1 MVRHSV
7 RGTKSLLDV
16 DFIVL
21 IRFYAYFYPPCIGG
35 GEMILEHQAR
45 ELARRGHEV
54 HVHCS
59 SYTNIALTETVEC
72 GDSTEHGVHVHRR
85 KGWKIPFSNPLEKD
99 LVFPKFFYEAFLPAD
114 LIVCVGYPSQHL
126 DLLSVHKKRHPEI
139 PLIVQNYVTAEFL
152 SEILAGEGGLN
163 KKVRSVYWKMWTKRL
178 LSGADLVI
186 ADSPGAAAA
195 LRSRLGLSNVVCHIG
210 MAVDP
215 EEFDAPTDR
224 QRKAI
229 RKELGLGDDRIIL
242 APSRVSPQKGADLLV
257 QAAGPLL
264 KEGWRLAIIG
274 PVNDSAFYEQVR
286 NLAEPFRERIH
297 FGQLAR
303 PKLIALMKESS
314 IVTLPSRGET
324 VGGVVFEGMY
334 AGAAV
339 VVSDAVEAAREDYL
353 EDGKNGLLIP
363 AEDIEA
369 LRAALKRLM
378 RSENKKMKAQ
388 ARKTVE
394 ERFVWTK
401 SVDRLW
407 MHYKQALEDCRG
419 F

>member
-1 MVRHSV
+1 
-7 RGTKSLLDV
+7 
-16 DFIVL
+16 VL

-35 GEMILEHQAR
+35 GEMILAQQAR

-59 SYTNIALTETVEC
+59 NFSNIALTETVEC
-72 GDSTEHGVHVHRR
+72 GDSTENGVNVHRR
-85 KGWKIPFSNPLEKD
+85 RAVKLPFSNPLEKD
-99 LVFPKFFYEAFLPAD
+99 MILVKFFYEAFLPAD
-114 LIVCVGYPSQHL
+114 LAVCVGYPSQHL
-126 DLLSVHKKRHPEI
+126 DLLSLHKKRRPKV
-139 PLIVQNYVTAEFL
+139 PLVVQNYVTAEFL
-152 SEILAGEGGLN
+152 TEILGGEGGIN
-163 KKVRSVYWKMWTKRL
+163 KKVRSAYWKTWMRRK
-178 LSGADLVI
+178 LSAADLVL
-186 ADSPGAAAA
+186 ADSPGAAGA
-195 LRSRLGLSNVVCHIG
+195 LSSQLGLSNVVPHIG

-215 EEFDAPTDR
+215 EEFDAVTDR
-224 QRKAI
+224 QRRAI
-229 RKELGLGDDRIIL
+229 RKELKLSDDRVIL

-274 PVNDSAFYEQVR
+274 PVNDAAFYEKVR
-286 NLAEPFRERIH
+286 TLAVPYKDRVH

-303 PKLIALMKESS
+303 PKLLALMKESS
-314 IVTLPSRGET
+314 IVALPSRGET

-353 EDGKNGLLIP
+353 QDGVNGLMVP
-363 AEDIEA
+363 AGDINA
-369 LRAALKRLM
+369 LQAALKRLM
-378 RSENKKMKAQ
+378 RSKNKGLVAQ
-388 ARKTVE
+388 GRKTVE
-394 ERFVWTK
+394 ERFVWSK

-407 MHYKQALEDCRG
+407 THYKKALEDCRG